1 MLKALVMATANAVL
15 EENLQDPPPPLF
27 VAIYRFGTLYAAE
40 GEMQGQLQEKIAY
53 IAKELQDLANLVL
66 AGTCRTYIGLIWI

>member
-1 MLKALVMATANAVL
+1 MQSWKRICKTHLHHFLL
-15 EENLQDPPPPLF
+15 PYIDSE
-27 VAIYRFGTLYAAE
+27 LYAAG